1 MYTIIVNQDNVLEKT
16 NVERIMKKSK
26 LVNNMHFLVPLM
38 YNEIDMDG
46 FTAVMEYR
54 LPISK
59 EYHTEELRVESDIYK
74 NDYYEY
80 RLPVDTNLTAEPGEI
95 EIQLTF
101 AKVINDGT
109 GNYTQY
115 VRKTLPT
122 TITIT
127 DTASWSDIIPDSALT
142 ALDQRI
148 IALSLAA
155 EQIANAASQYSELKA
170 DSFVIEGDQLWLTAG
185 GVKIG
190 NPVTINTT
198 GEIKVVQI

>member
-1 MYTIIVNQDNVLEKT
+1 MLEKT
-16 NVERIMKKSK
+16 NIERIMKKSK
-26 LVNNMHFLVPLM
+26 LVNHMHFLVPLM
-38 YNEIDMDG
+38 YGEVSMDG
-46 FTAVMEYR
+46 FTVVLEYR
-54 LPISK
+54 LPISH
-59 EYHTEELRVESDIYK
+59 EYHSEILAVESEIYK
-74 NDYYEY
+74 DDYYEY
-80 RLPVDTNLTAEPGEI
+80 RLPIDTNLTVEPGEI

-101 AKVINDGT
+101 TKVTNDGT

-127 DTASWSDIIPDSALT
+127 DTASWSDVIPDSALN

-155 EQIANAASQYSELKA
+155 EQIANAASQYSESKA
-170 DSFVIEGDQLWLTAG
+170 DDFVIEGDQLQLTSG